1 MLKTPHKWQTDFHG
15 APPANRN
22 KALLAIQISQRPKQT
37 VWRAPS
43 SAVRSTCHASLHPNS
58 MPQIHTGGRK
68 PTSRVA
74 LWPPQTRHTMGMSP
88 YTITI
93 SKISLNTK
101 MDTVSGYCRHFQ
113 KCPPGGPIPRPVQ
126 APPSVCG
133 THWLP
138 SSKWDK
144 LDAMVCNQAI
154 QNCVSPSHSLVTLS
168 RRTQLPYCSFVC
180 PHPAPMTAAISE
192 VPQWTTVVSMSL

>member
-1 MLKTPHKWQTDFHG
+1 
-15 APPANRN
+15 
-22 KALLAIQISQRPKQT
+22 
-37 VWRAPS
+37 
-43 SAVRSTCHASLHPNS
+43 
-58 MPQIHTGGRK
+58 MPQIHTGARK

-74 LWPPQTRHTMGMSP
+74 LWPPQTRRTMGMSP

-101 MDTVSGYCRHFQ
+101 MDTVPGYCRHFQ
-113 KCPPGGPIPRPVQ
+113 KCPPGGPIPHPVQ

-144 LDAMVCNQAI
+144 LDAMVCNQAV
-154 QNCVSPSHSLVTLS
+154 QNCVSPF
-168 RRTQLPYCSFVC
+168 LPLIFSFQED
-180 PHPAPMTAAISE
+180 TAAILFVCLSPPCTHDSCHIWSPPVDHSGAYVSL
-192 VPQWTTVVSMSL
+192 VPMKSP